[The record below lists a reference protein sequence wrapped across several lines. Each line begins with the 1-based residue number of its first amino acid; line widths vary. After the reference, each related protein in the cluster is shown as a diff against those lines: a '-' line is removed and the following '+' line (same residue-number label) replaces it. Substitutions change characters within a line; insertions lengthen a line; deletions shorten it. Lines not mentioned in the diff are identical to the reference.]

1 MQNPRVPQG
10 LTRLALFA
18 IAIAAFLLVAW
29 RLTPTSARLIIAV
42 IAGFALLALLC
53 VLVLPAQLVARDTTA
68 GDLKPEQRARA
79 VNSART
85 TLVQGM
91 IGLAALAGIF
101 VAWQQLQS
109 DRAQAAGD
117 RQQQLREE
125 LILTRQGQVADRFI
139 RAVDQLASSKLDQR
153 LGGIYVL
160 ERIAKESANDDV
172 RLVVTE
178 LLRNYIYTHQNTAR
192 NVKAAPKPFPS
203 PGGNGPALDLQ
214 AAMTVLGRR
223 TIVATDPPLNLR
235 GVVLPGVDLRGAH
248 LQGADLSQADL
259 RGAHLEGAQLQNAQL
274 SEAQL
279 QGAFLDGA
287 YLQQARLI
295 QTQLQ
300 GASLTDAQMQKA
312 DLSGANLQTASLYG
326 AQLQGANLHQTNL
339 KGATVDDGIAWPQ
352 GYDWK
357 KHGAE
362 YP

>member
-68 GDLKPEQRARA
+68 GDLKPEQRASA

-91 IGLAALAGIF
+91 VGLAALAGIF
-101 VAWQQLQS
+101 VAWQQLQT
-109 DRAQAAGD
+109 DRAQ
-117 RQQQLREE
+117 QQREQ

-203 PGGNGPALDLQ
+203 PEGKGPALDLQ

-223 TIVATDPPLNLR
+223 TIVATDPLLNLR
-235 GVVLPGVDLRGAH
+235 GIVLPGVDLRGAH

-259 RGAHLEGAQLQNAQL
+259 RGAHLEGAQLQNARL
-274 SEAQL
+274 NEAKL

-300 GASLTDAQMQKA
+300 AASLTDAQMQKA
-312 DLSGANLQTASLYG
+312 DLSGANLQTASLFG